1 MENVWRASLGAARN
15 FRLSD
20 SVVMSLGASLTQN
33 WTSGALSPLYDG
45 DPMGA
50 MAFVRLKI
58 G

>member
-1 MENVWRASLGAARN
+1 MRASLGASHD

-20 SVVMSLGASLTQN
+20 SVVMALGASLTQN

-45 DPMGA
+45 EPVGA